1 MMKFIEKL
9 FSKAQGSSLHPS
21 LVQSERE
28 AIIDLLLLAAYA
40 DNHLSFNES
49 REFDEATESL
59 GWDSS
64 TGVSVY
70 LSNATDRARNALGNE
85 GPLIEYVAER
95 LNTPAS
101 KDRALELLNRLFIA
115 DGKDEKEQA
124 FFKRV
129 EVAFGA

>member
-1 MMKFIEKL
+1 MKFIEKL
-9 FSKAQGSSLHPS
+9 FGKAPSSSLHPS
-21 LVQSERE
+21 LTQPERE

-59 GWDSS
+59 GWESS
-64 TGVSVY
+64 TGISVY
-70 LSNATDRARNALGNE
+70 LSNATDRARNARGNVT
-85 GPLIEYVAER
+85 PFIEFVAER
-95 LNTPAS
+95 LNSPAA

-124 FFKRV
+124 FFKQV
-129 EVAFGA
+129 EAVFAG